1 MSNTFWDQAI
11 SKAGLLS
18 GWHLTRRELR
28 SAFFF
33 DYFHQQA
40 FAQNL
45 HSQIDE
51 VQRLLISQN
60 FRTRP
65 LRKVLAPKGP
75 LGTRPG
81 SHIPIRD
88 RMVFW
93 SIVKIIAPKLDGAL
107 SDSVYSY
114 RLKKNPKPGEL
125 FKEGD
130 ALAVPFLKAK
140 QITAELDPFEP
151 WYGAWP
157 DFEQRTQVELDD
169 GYKFLVVS
177 DIAAYFENI
186 NLDVLRDQLMG
197 QLEDEPILCNFVT
210 EGLAEWVNTSHYGS
224 RPRRGIPQGTGI
236 SSFFGNIYLS
246 PIDEN
251 FDNLANDYDLKYF
264 RYMDDIRIFCRDL
277 PTARKCVFS
286 LESCVRRLHLNLQTA
301 KTKILEEKS
310 SDRQISNFLFDDRI
324 SELVDCRDL
333 FDANKIDASELS
345 ASLGRI
351 ARSEPRNPASK
362 RLLGVKNPKSD
373 LTDRAMRLWMNQSIR
388 AESSDFIGTLLKQ
401 YPTNPD
407 TRLSRI
413 FVNTCR
419 AFPRHSRLGES
430 VVEFANSQLNIHPEH
445 EAELLRG
452 CRYLSNIPDALWRR
466 ALSHISDQN
475 LAFQLRVQSLLLL
488 SCRPHSAEVYKRILK
503 LLSSEPDA
511 IVQPYYF
518 SVLGQLEGD
527 QREQLVAF
535 FMNHP
540 NPHNH
545 EFGMLLRSFDRRP
558 DIAKHVMNFVF
569 QSDTQITDWQGAL
582 FFMSTSSNPYVT
594 GHMLKRVRE
603 RLKHGGRVNLRRRL
617 AAVRNRITSL
627 IAPGVVS

>member
-1 MSNTFWDQAI
+1 MSNDLWKESI
-11 SKAGLLS
+11 SKKGLQA

-45 HSQIDE
+45 DAQIEE
-51 VQRLLISQN
+51 VQRLLSSQN
-60 FRTRP
+60 YRTRP

-93 SIVKIIAPKLDGAL
+93 SIVRVIAPKFDSCLA
-107 SDSVYSY
+107 DSVYSY
-114 RLKKNPKPGEL
+114 RLKNQPKSGEL
-125 FKEGD
+125 FNEGD
-130 ALAVPFLKAK
+130 SLAIPFLKAK
-140 QITAELDPFEP
+140 QITIELDPFEP

-157 DFEQRTQVELDD
+157 EFEKKTQAELED
-169 GYKFLVVS
+169 GYKYMVVS

-197 QLEDEPILCNFVT
+197 QLEDEPVLCNFIT

-251 FDNLANDYDLKYF
+251 FRLLAQDNDLEYF
-264 RYMDDIRIFCRDL
+264 RYMDDIRIFCRDIA
-277 PTARKCVFS
+277 TARKCVFS

-310 SDRQISNFLFDDRI
+310 SNRQISNFLFDDRVTEI
-324 SELVDCRDL
+324 ARLRELFEADKIGEEDMKANL
-333 FDANKIDASELS
+333 F
-345 ASLGRI
+345 RI
-351 ARSEPRNPASK
+351 ARSEPRNQDSK

-373 LTDRAMRLWMNQSIR
+373 LTDRAMRLWMNQSI
-388 AESSDFIGTLLKQ
+388 SVGSDDFIKTLLKQ

-407 TRLSRI
+407 TRLSKI

-419 AFPRHSRLGES
+419 AFPRHSKLGES
-430 VVEFANSQLNIHPEH
+430 VVDFVVSELNIHPEH

-452 CRYLSNIPDALWRR
+452 CRYLSKIPDALWKR
-466 ALSHISDQN
+466 ALSHIKDQQ
-475 LAFQLRVQSLLLL
+475 LAFQLRVQSMLLLA
-488 SCRPHSAEVYKRILK
+488 CRPHSQAVYKEILK
-503 LLSSEPDA
+503 LLQTEPDA

-518 SVLGQLEGD
+518 AILGQLTGED
-527 QREQLVAF
+527 RERLIAF
-535 FMNHP
+535 YMHHP

-545 EFGMLLRSFDRRP
+545 EFGMLLRSFDRNRAV
-558 DIAKHVMNFVF
+558 AKHVTDFVF
-569 QSDTQITDWQGAL
+569 QSDSQIVDWQGAL
-582 FFMSTSSNPYVT
+582 FFMSTSDNKWVKD
-594 GHMLKRVRE
+594 HLLMLTRE
-603 RLKHGGRVNLRRRL
+603 RLRHGGQVNLRRRL
-617 AAVRNRITSL
+617 AAIRNRIT
-627 IAPGVVS
+627 G